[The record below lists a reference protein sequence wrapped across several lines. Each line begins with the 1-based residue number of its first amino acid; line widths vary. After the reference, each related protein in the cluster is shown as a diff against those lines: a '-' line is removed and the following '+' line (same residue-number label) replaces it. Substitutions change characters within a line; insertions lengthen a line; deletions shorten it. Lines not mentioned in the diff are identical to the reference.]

1 MYLQCDEEV
10 AELGSVVAPARQ
22 QVDAVAGQGEAAA
35 GGSAH
40 RGGRITSSL
49 LAKCEADSSMLK
61 EKKKWI
67 GQFSC
72 CS

>member
-1 MYLQCDEEV
+1 MYLQCDQEV

-40 RGGRITSSL
+40 RGGITSSL